1 MVFPTFFKGNLVKG
15 KKYLQII
22 YLIGGQQ
29 LKYIKNSYNATAKQN
44 KKSCIKKKKM
54 SRGSEETFSQTFKDS
69 QQVHEKVL
77 NITNHQGEAD

>member
-1 MVFPTFFKGNLVKG
+1 M
-15 KKYLQII
+15 
-22 YLIGGQQ
+22 QQ
-29 LKYIKNSYNATAKQN
+29 QN
-44 KKSCIKKKKM
+44 KTKNHALKKKKM